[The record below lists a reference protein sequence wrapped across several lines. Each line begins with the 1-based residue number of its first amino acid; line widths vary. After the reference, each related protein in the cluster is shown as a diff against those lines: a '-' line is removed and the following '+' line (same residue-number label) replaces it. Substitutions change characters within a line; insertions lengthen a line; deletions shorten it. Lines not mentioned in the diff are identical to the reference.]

1 MKRLTPREVMEKI
14 KEDRKLSN
22 RTKDEWLE
30 ERNKVDLE
38 TKNAKE
44 NETEKEKISR
54 LRLRN
59 EYALA
64 LTKEET
70 DLVSKLQ
77 YDDEEEARLWREKQI
92 NEEYLKRPEES
103 KEEAKERLKKI
114 KSNRSKPEPEKLFN
128 REEAEAAAREYH
140 KKKGQ
145 FQEVEETF
153 EYQIGERGGKYEI
166 RYSKRTG
173 KPYRHYW

>member
-22 RTKDEWLE
+22 RTKEEWLE

-59 EYALA
+59 EYALP
-64 LTKEET
+64 LTREEI
-70 DLVSKLQ
+70 DLVSKSQ
-77 YDDEEEARLWREKQI
+77 HDDHEGARFWKEAE
-92 NEEYLKRPEES
+92 LKRPIIRVG
-103 KEEAKERLKKI
+103 A
-114 KSNRSKPEPEKLFN
+114 
-128 REEAEAAAREYH
+128 
-140 KKKGQ
+140 
-145 FQEVEETF
+145 
-153 EYQIGERGGKYEI
+153 RGGVYYMSGENR
-166 RYSKRTG
+166 RYI
-173 KPYRHYW
+173 